1 MTTTAALDATASA
14 VTAGFNP
21 PPAQLDKPKGGWFM
35 IGHNVDYVIDR
46 LPKSKRATARA
57 VYWAY
62 RKLAS
67 RNGNA
72 QTFNGAVHLVAQMAG
87 VSDASVKRLDAFFKD
102 AGLIS
107 IAAVKDDR
115 GLDAPRRIT
124 LHTEFPIPQ
133 DVFVELTA
141 DEIRQALPTRRE
153 RPLAQRVVGAMSD
166 TKEKEKERVKE
177 TLSHLPA
184 PRNKRESVEECWRNL
199 AEEHGMDAG
208 EVRRLWEKHEANIGK
223 LTSGAYAT
231 PENFRR
237 AFKAL
242 RDKHHQHENRIKRYH
257 GVGNAACYAEP
268 QVKRAAAARAEAER
282 TRWFNQFAAST
293 ANVPSAWHDASEAVR
308 MQFMASNEGA
318 NFLALAESFSARG
331 AYFELDEETG
341 VVAAK

>member
-1 MTTTAALDATASA
+1 MTTAAVLDVTASA
-14 VTAGFNP
+14 VTAGFSP

-124 LHTEFPIPQ
+124 LHTEFPMPQ

-141 DEIRQALPTRRE
+141 DDIRQALPTRRE
-153 RPLAQRVVGAMSD
+153 RPLAHRVIGAVSD

-177 TLSHLPA
+177 TISHLPA
-184 PRNKRESVEECWRNL
+184 PQDKRESVEECWRNL
-199 AEEHGMDAG
+199 AKENGMDVG
-208 EVRRLWEKHEANIGK
+208 EVRQLWDKHVANMNK
-223 LTSGAYAT
+223 LTSGAYAI

-237 AFKAL
+237 AFGALKAKHYKSAMPQADKVVVAVREAKAL
-242 RDKHHQHENRIKRYH
+242 QAQYW
-257 GVGNAACYAEP
+257 
-268 QVKRAAAARAEAER
+268 Q
-282 TRWFNQFAAST
+282 QFAAGRD
-293 ANVPSAWHDASEAVR
+293 NVPPRFEEADDDVR
-308 MQFMASNEGA
+308 LAFVTSNPGST
-318 NFLALAESFSARG
+318 FTALASARSRNG
-331 AYFELDEETG
+331 AYYALNEATG
-341 VVAAK
+341 EITTTNS